1 MKLLLRRAGTTVP
14 SRLAS
19 PIGRYKYAASDNP
32 FGHPSSASCYTAIYT
47 ILAPRFGSKAME
59 DRERKALIEM
69 EDKMIRRLRF
79 LVNLT
84 FATIAQDDSLTL
96 EQAWEH
102 VNALKGS
109 AVAMFPGKEATF
121 DLIYMPS
128 FSRLLAERYGAN

>member
-1 MKLLLRRAGTTVP
+1 
-14 SRLAS
+14 
-19 PIGRYKYAASDNP
+19 
-32 FGHPSSASCYTAIYT
+32 
-47 ILAPRFGSKAME
+47 ME
-59 DRERKALIEM
+59 DRERKALIEQ

-102 VNALKGS
+102 VLALKGA

-121 DLIYMPS
+121 DLLYMPR

>member
-1 MKLLLRRAGTTVP
+1 
-14 SRLAS
+14 
-19 PIGRYKYAASDNP
+19 
-32 FGHPSSASCYTAIYT
+32 
-47 ILAPRFGSKAME
+47 ME

-102 VNALKGS
+102 VNALKGA

-121 DLIYMPS
+121 DLLYMPR
-128 FSRLLAERYGAN
+128 FSRLLAERYRAN